1 MDEEFAAAFAR
12 AALPELLRFGVAVA
26 GSRVDAE
33 DLVQGA
39 LESTGRRWRHVRAQG
54 DATGYVK
61 RAMVNAHISRWRR
74 LRRERLTP
82 ATPDSATVT
91 GDLPFEG
98 PMWEALAGL
107 PPRQRAVL
115 VLRYYEDLPEVEIA
129 AVLGCAPGT
138 VKSQASKALANLR
151 RVLADREGGASTT
164 GSAAV
169 TEATVEEVTRD
180 FA

>member
-1 MDEEFAAAFAR
+1 VVRVDEEFATFAR

-26 GSRVDAE
+26 GNRMDAE

-39 LESTGRRWRHVRAQG
+39 LESTGRRWRHVRARG

-74 LRRERLTP
+74 LRRERLTHT
-82 ATPDSATVT
+82 TPDSATVT

-129 AVLGCAPGT
+129 AILGCAPGT

-151 RVLADREGGASTT
+151 RILADRQSNSCAGG
-164 GSAAV
+164 GAAV
-169 TEATVEEVTRD
+169 TATSGGGNP
-180 FA
+180 